1 MKILNIN
8 IIGLLI
14 ISSCASIKGP
24 DGAFPETRY
33 DFLEDELSEDLVTPE
48 DLEIETEENHYP
60 IDTSLANTVFQEVPK
75 PRQIFTAGGASEVQL
90 RRLGELLWIYVE
102 TLPSTSWPI
111 TRSYWETSEFQL
123 LDANPE
129 TGIMIIDFDDEIN
142 FKITIEHGIKESS
155 SEIFLSGVKKE
166 DNEAINLD
174 QEEIQPYL
182 EDIVNYIA
190 DSVGTFSGT
199 SLAAQSLNDRKKS
212 RIFSEGDRTV
222 IELDLNFER
231 AWSTVSRAINSSRI
245 ISNDRNREE
254 GIFYVSLS
262 ADNENDRSRFNPLSI
277 FMRTPSE
284 QNANPEYMILVT
296 RLGSKTLIKAESLSG
311 NIQDSEDLLS
321 ILNESLS

>member
-1 MKILNIN
+1 MKKLNYLFLA
-8 IIGLLI
+8 LLI
-14 ISSCASIKGP
+14 TSCASLTGP
-24 DGAFPETRY
+24 DGAFPDTKY
-33 DFLEDELSEDLVTPE
+33 DFLDDELSEDIITPK
-48 DLEIETEENHYP
+48 DLELNREEDHYP
-60 IDTSLANTVFQEVPK
+60 INISSGDTVFQEVPK
-75 PRQIFTAGGASEVQL
+75 PRQIFSAGGASEVQL

-102 TLPSTSWPI
+102 TLPSTTWPI

-129 TGIMIIDFDDEIN
+129 SGEMLIDFDEEIN

-155 SEIFLSGVKKE
+155 SEIFLSGVQK
-166 DNEAINLD
+166 DNSEVIELD
-174 QEEIQPYL
+174 QEEIQPFL

-212 RIFSEGDRTV
+212 RIFSENERTV

-231 AWSTVSRAINSSRI
+231 AWSTVSRAINTSKI

-254 GIFYVSLS
+254 GVFYVSLS
-262 ADNENDRSRFNPLSI
+262 AEEESNESRFNPFAFL
-277 FMRTPSE
+277 RRNPSE
-284 QNANPEYMILVT
+284 QIADPEYIIFVS
-296 RLGSKTLIKAESLSG
+296 RSGSKTIIKAEAVAGS
-311 NIQDSEDLLS
+311 IQAAEDLLS

>member
-1 MKILNIN
+1 MKFLNIS

-14 ISSCASIKGP
+14 ISSCASITGP

-60 IDTSLANTVFQEVPK
+60 TDTSLTNIVFQEVPK
-75 PRQIFTAGGASEVQL
+75 PRQIFSAGGASEVQL
-90 RRLGELLWIYVE
+90 RRLGQLLWIYVE
-102 TLPSTSWPI
+102 TLPSTTWPI
-111 TRSYWETSEFQL
+111 TRRYWETSRFQL

-129 TGIMIIDFDDEIN
+129 TGVMLVDYNDEIDF
-142 FKITIEHGIKESS
+142 KIVIEHGIKESS
-155 SEIFLSGVKKE
+155 SEIFLSGISKTDGSVYELEQE
-166 DNEAINLD
+166 D
-174 QEEIQPYL
+174 IQPFL

-190 DSVGTFSGT
+190 DSVGTFTGT

-212 RIFSEGDRTV
+212 RIFSENDRTI

-231 AWSTVSRAINSSRI
+231 AWSTVSRAIDASKI

-262 ADNENDRSRFNPLSI
+262 VDEDSESSRFNPFGFL
-277 FMRTPSE
+277 RRNPS
-284 QNANPEYMILVT
+284 QQIADPEYMILVT
-296 RLGSKTLIKAESLSG
+296 RSGDKTLIKAESVTD
-311 NIQDSEDLLS
+311 NVDDVEDLIS

>member
-1 MKILNIN
+1 MNKLNYIVFVF
-8 IIGLLI
+8 LV
-14 ISSCASIKGP
+14 SSCASLTGP
-24 DGAFPETRY
+24 EGAFPDTKY
-33 DFLEDELSEDLVTPE
+33 DFLDEELSEDVVTTD
-48 DLEIETEENHYP
+48 DLELNTEEDHYP
-60 IDTSLANTVFQEVPK
+60 IDIASKDTIFQEDPK
-75 PRQIFTAGGASEVQL
+75 PRQIFSAGGASEVQL

-102 TLPSTSWPI
+102 TLPSTTWPI

-129 TGIMIIDFDDEIN
+129 TGVMLVDFNDEIN

-155 SEIFLSGVKKE
+155 SEIFLSGVQKDE
-166 DNEAINLD
+166 ETLVELD
-174 QEEIQPYL
+174 QEEIQPFL

-212 RIFSEGDRTV
+212 RIYSENERTV

-231 AWSTVSRAINSSRI
+231 AWSTVSRAINSSQI

-262 ADNENDRSRFNPLSI
+262 AEEESNESRFNPFSFL
-277 FMRTPSE
+277 RRNPSE
-284 QNANPEYMILVT
+284 QIADPEYIILVS
-296 RLGSKTLIKAESLSG
+296 RSGSKTLIKAEAMTG
-311 NIQDSEDLLS
+311 NIQDAEDLLS

>member
-1 MKILNIN
+1 MSKLNYVV
-8 IIGLLI
+8 LI
-14 ISSCASIKGP
+14 FLVSSCASLTGP
-24 DGAFPETRY
+24 EGAFPDTKY
-33 DFLEDELSEDLVTPE
+33 DFLDEELSGDVVTTDDLALNVEED
-48 DLEIETEENHYP
+48 HYP
-60 IDTSLANTVFQEVPK
+60 IDISAKDTIFQEVPK
-75 PRQIFTAGGASEVQL
+75 PRQIFSAGGASEVQL

-102 TLPSTSWPI
+102 TLPSTTWPI

-123 LDANPE
+123 LDADPE
-129 TGIMIIDFDDEIN
+129 TGEMIIDFNDEIN

-155 SEIFLSGVKKE
+155 SEIFLSGIQKGEEIIVE
-166 DNEAINLD
+166 LD
-174 QEEIQPYL
+174 QEVIQPYL

-212 RIFSEGDRTV
+212 RIYSENERTV

-231 AWSTVSRAINSSRI
+231 AWSTVSRAINTTQI

-262 ADNENDRSRFNPLSI
+262 AEQESNESRFNPFSFL
-277 FMRTPSE
+277 RRNPSE
-284 QNANPEYMILVT
+284 QIADPEYMIFVSRSGT
-296 RLGSKTLIKAESLSG
+296 KTLIKAEALTGS
-311 NIQDSEDLLS
+311 IQDAEDLLS

>member
-1 MKILNIN
+1 MNKLNYVV
-8 IIGLLI
+8 LVFLV
-14 ISSCASIKGP
+14 SSCASLTGP
-24 DGAFPETRY
+24 EGAFPDTKY
-33 DFLEDELSEDLVTPE
+33 DFLDEELSGDVVTTDDLALNVEED
-48 DLEIETEENHYP
+48 HYP
-60 IDTSLANTVFQEVPK
+60 IDISAKDTIFQEVPK
-75 PRQIFTAGGASEVQL
+75 PRQIFSAGGASEVQL

-102 TLPSTSWPI
+102 TLPSTTWPI

-123 LDANPE
+123 LDADPE
-129 TGIMIIDFDDEIN
+129 TGEMIIDFNDEIN

-155 SEIFLSGVKKE
+155 SEIFLSGIQKGEEIIVE
-166 DNEAINLD
+166 LD
-174 QEEIQPYL
+174 QEVIQPYL

-212 RIFSEGDRTV
+212 RIYSENERTV

-231 AWSTVSRAINSSRI
+231 AWSTVSRAINTTQI

-262 ADNENDRSRFNPLSI
+262 AEQESNESRFNPFSFL
-277 FMRTPSE
+277 RRNPSE
-284 QNANPEYMILVT
+284 QIADPEYMIFVSRSGT
-296 RLGSKTLIKAESLSG
+296 KTLIKAEALTGS
-311 NIQDSEDLLS
+311 IQDAEDLLS

>member
-1 MKILNIN
+1 MNKLNYIVFIL
-8 IIGLLI
+8 LL
-14 ISSCASIKGP
+14 SSCASLTGP
-24 DGAFPETRY
+24 EGAFPDTKY
-33 DFLEDELSEDLVTPE
+33 DFLDEELSEDVVTTD
-48 DLEIETEENHYP
+48 DLELNTEEDHYP
-60 IDTSLANTVFQEVPK
+60 IDIGSKDTVFQEVPK
-75 PRQIFTAGGASEVQL
+75 PRQIFSAGGASEVQL

-102 TLPSTSWPI
+102 TLPSTTWPI

-129 TGIMIIDFDDEIN
+129 TGVMLVDFNDEIN

-155 SEIFLSGVKKE
+155 SEIFLSGVQKDE
-166 DNEAINLD
+166 ETLVELD

-212 RIFSEGDRTV
+212 RIFSENERTV

-231 AWSTVSRAINSSRI
+231 AWSTVSRAINSSQI

-262 ADNENDRSRFNPLSI
+262 AEEESNESRFNPFSFL
-277 FMRTPSE
+277 RRNPSE
-284 QNANPEYMILVT
+284 QIADPEYIILVS
-296 RLGSKTLIKAESLSG
+296 RSGSKTLIKAEAMTG
-311 NIQDSEDLLS
+311 NIQDAEDLLS
-321 ILNESLS
+321 ILNEALS

>member
-1 MKILNIN
+1 MNKLNYV
-8 IIGLLI
+8 IITFLV
-14 ISSCASIKGP
+14 SSCASITGP
-24 DGAFPETRY
+24 EGAFPDTTY
-33 DFLEDELSEDLVTPE
+33 DFLDDELSQDIVTPE
-48 DLEIETEENHYP
+48 DLELNREEDHYP
-60 IDTSLANTVFQEVPK
+60 IDTLSGDTVFQEVPK
-75 PRQIFTAGGASEVQL
+75 PRQIFSAGGASEVQL

-102 TLPSTSWPI
+102 TLPSTTWPI

-129 TGIMIIDFDDEIN
+129 TGVMLIDFNDEIN

-155 SEIFLSGVKKE
+155 SEIFLSGIQKDEEIAVE
-166 DNEAINLD
+166 LD

-212 RIFSEGDRTV
+212 RIFSENERTV

-231 AWSTVSRAINSSRI
+231 AWSTVSRAINASRI

-262 ADNENDRSRFNPLSI
+262 AEEESDEARFNPFAFLK
-277 FMRTPSE
+277 RNPDE
-284 QNANPEYMILVT
+284 QIADPEYMIYVS
-296 RLGSKTLIKAESLSG
+296 RYGSKTLIKAEAMTG
-311 NIQDSEDLLS
+311 NIQDAEDLIS

>member
-1 MKILNIN
+1 MSKLNYVV
-8 IIGLLI
+8 LVFLV
-14 ISSCASIKGP
+14 SSCASLTGP
-24 DGAFPETRY
+24 EGAFPDTKY
-33 DFLEDELSEDLVTPE
+33 DFLDEELSGDVVTTDDLPLNVEED
-48 DLEIETEENHYP
+48 HYP
-60 IDTSLANTVFQEVPK
+60 IDISAKDTIFQEVPK
-75 PRQIFTAGGASEVQL
+75 PRQIFSAGGASEVQL

-102 TLPSTSWPI
+102 TLPSTTWPI

-129 TGIMIIDFDDEIN
+129 AGEMLIDYNDEIN

-155 SEIFLSGVKKE
+155 SEIFLSGVEK
-166 DNEAINLD
+166 DNETLVELD

-182 EDIVNYIA
+182 EDRVSDIA

-212 RIFSEGDRTV
+212 RIFSENERTV

-231 AWSTVSRAINSSRI
+231 AWSTVSRAITASQI

-262 ADNENDRSRFNPLSI
+262 AEDESSESRFNPFSFL
-277 FMRTPSE
+277 RRNPSE
-284 QNANPEYMILVT
+284 QIADPEYIILVS
-296 RLGSKTLIKAESLSG
+296 RSGSKTLIKAEAMTG
-311 NIQDSEDLLS
+311 NIQEAEDLLS

>member
-1 MKILNIN
+1 MNKLNYVV
-8 IIGLLI
+8 LVFLV
-14 ISSCASIKGP
+14 SSCASLTGP
-24 DGAFPETRY
+24 EGAFPDTKY
-33 DFLEDELSEDLVTPE
+33 DFLDEELSGDVVTTDDLALNVEED
-48 DLEIETEENHYP
+48 HYP
-60 IDTSLANTVFQEVPK
+60 IDISAKDTIFQEVPK
-75 PRQIFTAGGASEVQL
+75 PRQIFSAGGASEVQL

-102 TLPSTSWPI
+102 TLPSTTWPI

-123 LDANPE
+123 LDADPE
-129 TGIMIIDFDDEIN
+129 TGEMIIDFNDEIN

-155 SEIFLSGVKKE
+155 SEIFLSGIQKGEEIKVE
-166 DNEAINLD
+166 LD
-174 QEEIQPYL
+174 QEVIQPYL

-212 RIFSEGDRTV
+212 RIYSENERTV

-231 AWSTVSRAINSSRI
+231 AWSTVSRAINTTQI

-262 ADNENDRSRFNPLSI
+262 AEQESNESRFNPFSFL
-277 FMRTPSE
+277 RRNPSE
-284 QNANPEYMILVT
+284 QIADPEYMIFVSRSGT
-296 RLGSKTLIKAESLSG
+296 KTLIKAEALTGS
-311 NIQDSEDLLS
+311 IQDAEDLLS

>member
-1 MKILNIN
+1 MNKLNYIVLV
-8 IIGLLI
+8 LLV
-14 ISSCASIKGP
+14 SSCASLTGP
-24 DGAFPETRY
+24 EGAFPDTKY
-33 DFLEDELSEDLVTPE
+33 DFLDEELSEDVITTD
-48 DLEIETEENHYP
+48 DLELNTEEDHYP
-60 IDTSLANTVFQEVPK
+60 IDIGSKDTVFQEVPK
-75 PRQIFTAGGASEVQL
+75 PRQIFSAGGASEVQL

-102 TLPSTSWPI
+102 TLPSTTWPI

-129 TGIMIIDFDDEIN
+129 TGVMLVDFNDEIN

-155 SEIFLSGVKKE
+155 SEIFLSGVQKDE
-166 DNEAINLD
+166 ETVVELD

-212 RIFSEGDRTV
+212 RIFSENERTV

-231 AWSTVSRAINSSRI
+231 AWSTVSRAINSSQI

-262 ADNENDRSRFNPLSI
+262 VEEESNESRFNPFSFL
-277 FMRTPSE
+277 RRNPSE
-284 QNANPEYMILVT
+284 QIADPEYIILVS
-296 RLGSKTLIKAESLSG
+296 RSGSKTLIKAEAMTG
-311 NIQDSEDLLS
+311 NIQDAEDLLS

>member
-1 MKILNIN
+1 MNKLNYV
-8 IIGLLI
+8 LI
-14 ISSCASIKGP
+14 AFLVSSCASLTGP
-24 DGAFPETRY
+24 EGAFPDTTY
-33 DFLEDELSEDLVTPE
+33 DFLDEELSEDIVTPD
-48 DLEIETEENHYP
+48 DLELKREEDHYP
-60 IDTSLANTVFQEVPK
+60 INISSGDTVFQEVPK
-75 PRQIFTAGGASEVQL
+75 PRQIFSAGGASEVQL

-102 TLPSTSWPI
+102 TLPSTTWPI

-129 TGIMIIDFDDEIN
+129 TGEMLIDFNDEVN

-155 SEIFLSGVKKE
+155 SEIFLSGVLKDGKE
-166 DNEAINLD
+166 SIELD

-212 RIFSEGDRTV
+212 RIFSENERTV

-231 AWSTVSRAINSSRI
+231 AWSTVSRAINASRI

-262 ADNENDRSRFNPLSI
+262 AEDESNESRFNPLA
-277 FMRTPSE
+277 FLRRNPDE
-284 QNANPEYMILVT
+284 QVADPEYMIYVSRIGT
-296 RLGSKTLIKAESLSG
+296 KTLIKAEAISG
-311 NIQDSEDLLS
+311 SIQDAEDLLS

>member
-1 MKILNIN
+1 MSKLNYVV
-8 IIGLLI
+8 LVFLV
-14 ISSCASIKGP
+14 SSCASLTGP
-24 DGAFPETRY
+24 EGAFPDTKY
-33 DFLEDELSEDLVTPE
+33 DFLDEELSGDVVTTD
-48 DLEIETEENHYP
+48 DLELNVEEDHYP
-60 IDTSLANTVFQEVPK
+60 IDISAKDTIFQEVPK
-75 PRQIFTAGGASEVQL
+75 PRQIFSAGGASEVQL

-102 TLPSTSWPI
+102 TLPSTTWPI

-123 LDANPE
+123 LDADPE
-129 TGIMIIDFDDEIN
+129 TGEMIIDFNDEIN

-155 SEIFLSGVKKE
+155 SEIFLSGIQKGEEIIVE
-166 DNEAINLD
+166 LD
-174 QEEIQPYL
+174 QEVIQPYL

-212 RIFSEGDRTV
+212 RIYSENERTV

-231 AWSTVSRAINSSRI
+231 AWSTVSRAINTTQI

-262 ADNENDRSRFNPLSI
+262 AEQESNESRFNPFSFL
-277 FMRTPSE
+277 RRNPSE
-284 QNANPEYMILVT
+284 QTADPEYMIFVSRSGT
-296 RLGSKTLIKAESLSG
+296 KTLIKAEALTGS
-311 NIQDSEDLLS
+311 IQDAEDLLS